1 MKKPKKQELIQA
13 AISLLCVIVVGREI
27 DYLGGSE
34 FTGGYI
40 SGRLFWVADK
50 AWLLFVLGLVLTF
63 AFRRAAAV
71 LLIVTALLTLPLYL
85 FLTFPGVI
93 RHLTGSEF
101 LEPIVPNV
109 VWDRWSIAGMLA
121 LLAIIYVCVRSL
133 LAKTGAT
140 SQ

>member
-13 AISLLCVIVVGREI
+13 AICLLCVIIVGREI

-40 SGRLFWVADK
+40 SGRLFWIADK
-50 AWLLFVLGLVLTF
+50 AWLLLVLGLVLTF

-71 LLIVTALLTLPLYL
+71 LLIVTVFLTLPLYL
-85 FLTFPGVI
+85 FLTFPGVL

-101 LEPIVPNV
+101 SESIVPNV

-121 LLAIIYVCVRSL
+121 LFAVIYVCVRSL
-133 LAKTGAT
+133 SAKTRET
-140 SQ
+140 S